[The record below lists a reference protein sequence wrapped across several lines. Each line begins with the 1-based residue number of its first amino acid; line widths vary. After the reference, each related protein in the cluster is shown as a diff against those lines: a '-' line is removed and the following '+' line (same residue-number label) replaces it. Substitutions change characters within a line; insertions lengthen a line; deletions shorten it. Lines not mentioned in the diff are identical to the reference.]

1 MQNILSYWVLTNSI
15 LYTSNMGFVTR
26 EVAALL
32 IRNNPRLRV
41 LHCAGSII
49 THLTMR
55 IEAVTELILVLLFEI
70 LWVKFLFFFC
80 KVYVIVD
87 FELNL
92 ESYPRFSYVFCHSC
106 FETFHTALFSF
117 FFL

>member
-1 MQNILSYWVLTNSI
+1 
-15 LYTSNMGFVTR
+15 MGFVTQ

-32 IRNNPRLRV
+32 IRNSLRLRV

-55 IEAVTELILVLLFEI
+55 IKAVTELILVLLFEI
-70 LWVKFLFFFC
+70 LWMKFLFFFV
-80 KVYVIVD
+80 VYVIVD

-106 FETFHTALFSF
+106 FETFHTALFNF
-117 FFL
+117 FFIAMA